1 METSCVLSEY
11 KDLPPAIAIIQENYA
26 DVKHLKKLIFKCN
39 FKNHALGKLDSQKPI
54 KMAHII
60 KKVGPQVA
68 RTFKFRNSSLLLF
81 KVCFLKIMSE
91 NHYNFLNTIF

>member
-1 METSCVLSEY
+1 MQFKKPCFREVGFSETY
-11 KDLPPAIAIIQENYA
+11 KNGSY
-26 DVKHLKKLIFKCN
+26 
-39 FKNHALGKLDSQKPI
+39 
-54 KMAHII
+54 I